1 MIKDEA
7 LPHLFFY
14 PIKTLY
20 IVKDFMFMF
29 YIFLVIIHMRRED
42 ACVFFF
48 SRKIFIY
55 GLKIKKMIIISLF
68 DNSTVENYFIT
79 EELIDRERIIGG
91 DYNYFWKTGLYIS
104 PRDISI
110 RTEKILEKNNGSI
123 INGIRIY
130 CDSYTRKRI
139 FKIIENYNG
148 EIIDQMFDYLLNL
161 EQND

>member
-1 MIKDEA
+1 
-7 LPHLFFY
+7 
-14 PIKTLY
+14 
-20 IVKDFMFMF
+20 
-29 YIFLVIIHMRRED
+29 
-42 ACVFFF
+42 
-48 SRKIFIY
+48 
-55 GLKIKKMIIISLF
+55 MIIISLF

-79 EELIDRERIIGG
+79 EELIDCERIIGD
-91 DYNYFWKTGLYIS
+91 DYNYFWKKGLYIS
-104 PRDISI
+104 SRDISI
-110 RTEKILEKNNGSI
+110 RTEKIIEKNSGSI